1 MKTKITQARKIKYL
15 GFIAMMALTAP
26 LSQAVIASEDYCLNP
41 NTKQID
47 QKATESYRLLQSQS
61 NQAIM
66 NKLNGTWLSTT
77 TSPATNQVSYLY
89 ESFSRLGI
97 YDYTNYVCTLQN
109 TFCSRYDGT
118 GLYAVRA
125 NGANKFFGV
134 KIVSD
139 AIGRDHACLSIQG
152 KFVNKN
158 TIVSGKT
165 LLKRYS
171 NARIIR

>member
-1 MKTKITQARKIKYL
+1 MTSM
-15 GFIAMMALTAP
+15 IAMLVVVVLLPQVVMAR
-26 LSQAVIASEDYCLNP
+26 EDYCLDP

-47 QKATESYRLLQSQS
+47 QKATDAYRLLDSQS

-66 NKLNGTWLSTT
+66 DKLSGTWLSTT

-89 ESFSRLGI
+89 ESFTRLGI

-125 NGANKFFGV
+125 NGTNKFFGV

-139 AIGRDHACLSIQG
+139 AIGRDHACLGLQG

-165 LLKRYS
+165 RLKRYS
-171 NARIIR
+171 KARMVR